1 MFYKP
6 SKVAIFPQ
14 VIKSLAV
21 TAMLGALTA
30 CGASS
35 GDNGEPLLT
44 NSNNK
49 LPSVNAGPDQTVKV
63 QSNITLSGSGSD
75 SDGSIVSYQWTQ
87 TSGKTVSIEN
97 PNRPDISFRAPK
109 GITEQQITLQLT
121 VTDNEGAT
129 NTDSLIITVV
139 PMTPEEAGL
148 ALRKAL
154 KNAGYLAKVVTL
166 PPKPDRELAIVTV
179 EGIDTNNNGTRDDL
193 EHITYQGLNMLKG
206 VNLDTYNHMISII
219 NMIQPPAKAV
229 ENSISKIAIYCS
241 YQSLPEN
248 VKEKMPLRFVYMLVL
263 NTQPRKTA
271 HARSVMS
278 APRDLGPELCEPV

>member
-1 MFYKP
+1 M
-6 SKVAIFPQ
+6 
-14 VIKSLAV
+14 SLV
-21 TAMLGALTA
+21 FLSA
-30 CGASS
+30 CGVTSH
-35 GDNGEPLLT
+35 DKGEPLST
-44 NSNNK
+44 ESNNR
-49 LPSVNAGPDQTVKV
+49 LPSVSAGPDQTVKV

-87 TSGKTVSIEN
+87 TSGKAVIIDN
-97 PNRPDISFRAPK
+97 PNRPDITFRAPK

-129 NTDSLIITVV
+129 NSDSLIITVV

-219 NMIQPPAKAV
+219 NMIQPPAVAV
-229 ENSISKIAIYCS
+229 ENSINKVAVFCS
-241 YQSLPEN
+241 YQALPEN
-248 VKEKMPLRFVYMLVL
+248 VKKKMPLRFVYMIVL
-263 NTQPRKTA
+263 NTQARKTA

-278 APRDLGPELCEPV
+278 APRNLGPELCEPAE

>member
-6 SKVAIFPQ
+6 SRVAIFPQ

-21 TAMLGALTA
+21 TALLGFLTA

-35 GDNGEPLLT
+35 DDNDEPLLT
-44 NSNNK
+44 QPINK
-49 LPSVNAGPDQTVKV
+49 LPSVSAGPDQTVTV

-75 SDGSIVSYQWTQ
+75 SDGSIASYQWTQ
-87 TSGKTVSIEN
+87 TSGKAVVIEN

-129 NTDSLIITVV
+129 NSDSLAITVV

-148 ALRKAL
+148 ALRKAI

-166 PPKPDRELAIVTV
+166 PPKPDRELAIATV

-206 VNLDTYNHMISII
+206 VNVDTYNHMISII
-219 NMIQPPAKAV
+219 NMIQPSAQVV
-229 ENSISKIAIYCS
+229 ENSISQVAIYCA
-241 YQSLPEN
+241 YRTLPEN
-248 VKEKMPLRFVYMLVL
+248 VKKEMPLGFVYMIVL
-263 NTQPRKTA
+263 DTQARKTA
-271 HARSVMS
+271 HYRSVIS
-278 APRDLGPELCEPV
+278 APRNLGPELCEPA